1 MTIDYIDKQLLNL
14 LQDNAKLTNKA
25 LSLKLNLS
33 VTAVH
38 ERIKKLERNG
48 FIEAYVALVDKKKI
62 DKNFIVFCQVRLSK
76 HSNDYVVQF
85 ESEVSALDEVVACYH
100 ISGDYDYLIKVV
112 TQDMESYRAF
122 VVNKLTVI
130 SHVSHTHS
138 SFVIKSVKQSSGIK
152 L

>member
-1 MTIDYIDKQLLNL
+1 MTIDHIDKHLLNL
-14 LQDNAKLTNKA
+14 LQEDAKLTNKA
-25 LSLKLNLS
+25 LSLKLGLS

-38 ERIKKLERNG
+38 ERIKKLERQG
-48 FIEAYVALVDKKKI
+48 LIKGYVALLDKKKI
-62 DKNFIVFCQVRLSK
+62 HRNFIVFCQVRLSK

-85 ESEVSALDEVVACYH
+85 ERDIKALAEVLSCYH
-100 ISGDYDYLIKVV
+100 ISGDYDYLIQVV

-122 VVNKLTVI
+122 VINKLTTI

-138 SFVIKSVKQSSGIK
+138 SFVINAVKQSSGIK